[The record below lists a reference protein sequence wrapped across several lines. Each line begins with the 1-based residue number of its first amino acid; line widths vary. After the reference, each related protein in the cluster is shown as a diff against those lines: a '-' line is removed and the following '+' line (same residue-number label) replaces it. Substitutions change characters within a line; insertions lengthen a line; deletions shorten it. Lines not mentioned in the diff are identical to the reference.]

1 MMGGKAIDT
10 IFFLKL
16 LLPKTFFSHTDGGLE
31 LTYQRHGL
39 LFGLFCGVT
48 VDGCVFSDEEGKH
61 YL

>member
-1 MMGGKAIDT
+1 MCGKAIDA

-16 LLPKTFFSHTDGGLE
+16 LLPKTFVLHTDGGLE
-31 LTYQRHGL
+31 VTYQRHWL

-48 VDGCVFSDEEGKH
+48 VGCCVFCDEDGRH